1 MAQRDDTGGSPHA
14 NEWSHYSDEMSDPCK
29 LFINYIPS
37 KTHERE
43 LEKFFSQFGPTGEV
57 SIWRNR
63 ESKQSL
69 GKGSVGFLNEK
80 DAQKCLA
87 SAQGGLCFNG
97 SYLVVD
103 YLKRNSRNRERPIR
117 NHQPAARVIRENN
130 KTTTPNEEE
139 NKSNSP
145 VGHLGEIH
153 INDLPYHVFVQIFS
167 NLCLRDLCTV
177 EKGLFKSIF

>member
-1 MAQRDDTGGSPHA
+1 MAQSNDTG
-14 NEWSHYSDEMSDPCK
+14 WSHYSDEINDPCK

-43 LEKFFSQFGPTGEV
+43 LEKFFSEFGPTSEV

-63 ESKQSL
+63 ETKQSL

-80 DAQKCLA
+80 DAQKCLK

-97 SYLVVD
+97 NYLVVD
-103 YLKRNSRNRERPIR
+103 YLKRNSRTRDKPIR
-117 NHQPAARVIRENN
+117 NDQPARVSIRE
-130 KTTTPNEEE
+130 KTTSNVNLE

-177 EKGLFKSIF
+177 EKGLFKLII